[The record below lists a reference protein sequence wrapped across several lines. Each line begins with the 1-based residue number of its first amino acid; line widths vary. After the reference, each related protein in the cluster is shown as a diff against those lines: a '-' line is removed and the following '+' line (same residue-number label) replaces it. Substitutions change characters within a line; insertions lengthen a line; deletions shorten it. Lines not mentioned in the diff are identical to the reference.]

1 MKPGPTPAEISALV
15 ALFSSGRYAEAATL
29 AKPLTQRFPRHE
41 FGWKMLATV
50 LSRMGQHAL
59 AVEPMQ
65 RAAAL
70 SPQDAEAHSNLGV
83 TLKALGQLDQAQA
96 SFQQA
101 IQLAPAYAPAH
112 YNLGNTLQ
120 SMGRLQDA
128 LLCYRQALR
137 IEPEFAEAH
146 FNLGNVLRA
155 LGRLREAALHYE
167 QAVRIKP
174 GHVQA
179 LLNLSQ
185 VCQDGGQLDQ
195 AARCCRRA
203 LQIKRDFAPALVS
216 LGAVLHAQ
224 GRLAEAE
231 SNLRQAL
238 QIDPGLAEAHVNLGN
253 VFLAVGRVTEA
264 ETRYRLALEVKPH
277 FAPALSNLANPLRDQ
292 GRLIE
297 ALDCCRQ
304 ALTRMPDLGRA
315 HSNLSSILTHLSD
328 FTEVVAVS
336 DTALKLAPNDETIWE
351 QRLYNFSYHPD
362 LSAADI
368 YAEFV
373 RWGDRF
379 PEPVLNFSQHD
390 RTPGRRLRIGY
401 VSPDFRRH
409 TSRFFFWPLFANHD
423 PAVVELVAYSNVAV
437 EDDVTQDFKG
447 LFAHWRNIRG
457 VSDQDVADMVQRDQI
472 DILVDCCNHMRDARL
487 GVFARKPAP
496 IQATWLGAAWTTG
509 LKAVDYALIDPYM
522 APEGTLTRETIVRLP
537 HCFVAYRPP
546 EQTAEVAP
554 PPCLKNGFITF
565 GYSGRSERLNH
576 HTFRVW
582 GEILRQNP
590 TAQLILDFRSFADP
604 ATQDHY
610 RQFMSRQGM
619 DSSRVIMRNSA
630 NIFEGLK
637 DFDILLDCF
646 PHSGGTMLFDA
657 LWMGVPV
664 LTLAGRPP
672 VGRIGT
678 SLMMNLELPQWVAT
692 SHEDYI
698 AKALSLAQDTQALA
712 ELRAG
717 MRERLQRSPI
727 MDGMGFA
734 RGVEAA
740 YRGMFD
746 DWRSATG

>member
-1 MKPGPTPAEISALV
+1 MKPGPTPAEINTLV
-15 ALFSSGRYAEAATL
+15 SLFSSGRYAEAATL

-41 FGWKMLATV
+41 FGWKMLATL
-50 LSRMGQHAL
+50 LSRMGQHAQAL
-59 AVEPMQ
+59 EPMQ
-65 RAAAL
+65 QAAAL

-83 TLKALGQLDQAQA
+83 TLKALGHLDQAERCFRRALAVASDYTPAHYNLGNLLQA
-96 SFQQA
+96 RDRLQEARASYRCA
-101 IQLAPAYAPAH
+101 IQIAPDHAEAH

-120 SMGRLQDA
+120 AMGQLQEA
-128 LLCYRQALR
+128 MAHYQETLR
-137 IEPEFAEAH
+137 IRPE
-146 FNLGNVLRA
+146 
-155 LGRLREAALHYE
+155 
-167 QAVRIKP
+167 
-174 GHVQA
+174 HVQA
-179 LLNLSQ
+179 HINFGNAQ
-185 VCQDGGQLDQ
+185 
-195 AARCCRRA
+195 
-203 LQIKRDFAPALVS
+203 RDS
-216 LGAVLHAQ
+216 
-224 GRLAEAE
+224 GRLGDA
-231 SNLRQAL
+231 QAS
-238 QIDPGLAEAHVNLGN
+238 
-253 VFLAVGRVTEA
+253 
-264 ETRYRLALEVKPH
+264 YRLALQI
-277 FAPALSNLANPLRDQ
+277 R
-292 GRLIE
+292 
-297 ALDCCRQ
+297 
-304 ALTRMPDLGRA
+304 PDSAAA
-315 HSNLSSILTHLSD
+315 HSNLGAILHLQGRVVEAESSYRHALRIDPMLAETHANLGNIFRERSCFVEALQCYRQGRIANPGLAIVHSNLASCVAQMSD
-328 FTEVVAVS
+328 FCEVVAVS
-336 DTALKLAPNDETIWE
+336 DEALALAPNDEAIWE
-351 QRLYNFSYHPD
+351 QRLYNLSYHPD
-362 LSAADI
+362 LSAEAI

-379 PEPVLNFSQHD
+379 PDPVLDFSAHD
-390 RTPGRRLRIGY
+390 HTPGRRLRIGY

-423 PAVVELVAYSNVAV
+423 PAAVELVAYSNVAV

-457 VSDQDVADMVQRDQI
+457 VSDQDVARRVKDDHI

-487 GVFARKPAP
+487 GVFTLKPAP

-546 EQTAEVAP
+546 EPTPEVAP
-554 PPCLKNGFITF
+554 APCLKNGFVTF

-576 HTFRVW
+576 HTFCVW

-590 TAQLILDFRSFADP
+590 SARLILDFRSFADP

-610 RQFMSRQGM
+610 RAFMTRQGL
-619 DSSRVIMRNSA
+619 DASRVIMRNSA

-698 AKALSLAQDTQALA
+698 AKAHTLVQDTPALS
-712 ELRAG
+712 ELRAT

-727 MDGMGFA
+727 MDGVGFA
-734 RGVEAA
+734 RAVEAA
-740 YRGMFD
+740 YRQMFAR
-746 DWRSATG
+746 WAETSHG